1 MLPLIERR
9 MGAILPS
16 PNISVVVAQSSLQS
30 NDWCMNNCSLWFR
43 KLLGSYPR
51 FDMDNFHKDSAENRE
66 TIIDCSQ
73 TFVSTILIISHHW
86 SELSL
91 QWIFSFKTLTAS
103 KEGFL
108 KYEITPRKLIEIK
121 LIKY

>member
-16 PNISVVVAQSSLQS
+16 PNISVVVAHSSLQS

-73 TFVSTILIISHHW
+73 TFVLKILIINHHR
-86 SELSL
+86 SDLSSPLIFFKPLELP
-91 QWIFSFKTLTAS
+91 Q
-103 KEGFL
+103 E
-108 KYEITPRKLIEIK
+108 
-121 LIKY
+121 

>member
-1 MLPLIERR
+1 
-9 MGAILPS
+9 
-16 PNISVVVAQSSLQS
+16 
-30 NDWCMNNCSLWFR
+30 MNNCSLWFR

-51 FDMDNFHKDSAENRE
+51 FDMDNVHKDSAENRE

-108 KYEITPRKLIEIK
+108 KYEITPRKLIEMK